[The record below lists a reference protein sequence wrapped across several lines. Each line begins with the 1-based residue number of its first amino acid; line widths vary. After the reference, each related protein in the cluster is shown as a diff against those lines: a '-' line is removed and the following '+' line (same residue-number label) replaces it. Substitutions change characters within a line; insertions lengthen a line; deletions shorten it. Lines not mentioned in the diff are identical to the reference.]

1 LQNGPPKGWK
11 KIGEIVENL
20 GSTLE
25 DSGTI
30 RTTATH
36 ESYTLSPLA
45 ERVGDT
51 LAS

>member
-1 LQNGPPKGWK
+1 MVLLRVGK

-25 DSGTI
+25 DSRTI
-30 RTTATH
+30 RTMVTH
-36 ESYTLSPLA
+36 ESYMLSSLA